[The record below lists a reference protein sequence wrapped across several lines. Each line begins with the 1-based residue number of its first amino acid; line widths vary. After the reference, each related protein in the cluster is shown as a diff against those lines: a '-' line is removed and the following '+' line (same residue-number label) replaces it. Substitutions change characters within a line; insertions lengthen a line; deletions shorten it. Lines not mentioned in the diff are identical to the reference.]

1 METNSFMEITESQT
15 SAHPTEPRI
24 AVDEALPPRRS
35 SVRRYAS
42 EVGPFL
48 AVVVQFGLIVLVVGH
63 WQLESRLLTRLLW
76 LAFGGFIIHHVL
88 PMRFRLSFFAT
99 LSLLAV
105 ITGVGH
111 FGPSL
116 GVAWLTGKIRTIDFL
131 YHLLPG
137 LTLIGIGLGLI
148 GLCHLPCL
156 QSHQTSRDTLNLK

>member
-1 METNSFMEITESQT
+1 MEITESQT

-76 LAFGGFIIHHVL
+76 LAFGGFIIHHLL
-88 PMRFRLSFFAT
+88 PVRFRLSLGHRLIADKLYEPLVRLLFASPT
-99 LSLLAV
+99 KQQA
-105 ITGVGH
+105 
-111 FGPSL
+111 
-116 GVAWLTGKIRTIDFL
+116 
-131 YHLLPG
+131 
-137 LTLIGIGLGLI
+137 
-148 GLCHLPCL
+148 
-156 QSHQTSRDTLNLK
+156 SRFQKP